1 MVSALAPIRA
11 LAIVEVPAAPV
22 RLALRLAP
30 KTFGKSIPRDL
41 QIEPHGEGIRL
52 FATDGVT
59 AVIIETAG
67 HCAERVAIPTQA
79 LAKVLDRHDDAELLA
94 VAPTPDGGDWAWRIK
109 TFSDTF
115 TAVAEMP
122 RGEPLHPSGV
132 ERVLEIAEP
141 QERNEGGTWQ
151 TMALSSFTKLLS
163 AKEGLLNRVNITT
176 AGTAGPLVVTFAGE
190 GFTGT
195 LLIMRLGETK

>member
-1 MVSALAPIRA
+1 MPT
-11 LAIVEVPAAPV
+11 VEVQAAPV
-22 RLALRLAP
+22 KLALRLAP
-30 KTFGKSIPRDL
+30 KTFGKAIPRDL
-41 QIEPHGEGIRL
+41 QIEPHGEGVRL

-67 HCAERVAIPTQA
+67 HCAQRVAIPTQA

-109 TFSDTF
+109 TYSDTF

-132 ERVLEIAEP
+132 ERVLAIAEP
-141 QERNEGGTWQ
+141 QERNEGGAWQ
-151 TMALSSFTKLLS
+151 VMALSSFTKLLS
-163 AKEGLLNRVNITT
+163 AKEGRLNRVNITT
-176 AGTAGPLVVTFAGE
+176 VGTTGPLVVTFAGE

-195 LLIMRLGETK
+195 LLVMRLREKEA

>member
-1 MVSALAPIRA
+1 MPT
-11 LAIVEVPAAPV
+11 VEVQAAPV

-30 KTFGKSIPRDL
+30 KTFGKAIPRDL
-41 QIEPHGEGIRL
+41 QIEPHGEGVRL

-67 HCAERVAIPTQA
+67 HCVQRVAIPTQA
-79 LAKVLDRHDDAELLA
+79 LAKVLDRHNDAELLA

-132 ERVLEIAEP
+132 ERVLEVAEP
-141 QERNEGGTWQ
+141 QERNEGGAWQ
-151 TMALSSFTKLLS
+151 VMALTSLTRLLS
-163 AKEGLLNRVNITT
+163 AKEWRLDRVNITT
-176 AGTAGPLVVTFAGE
+176 VGMAGPLVVTFAGE
-190 GFTGT
+190 GFTGK
-195 LLIMRLGETK
+195 LMVMRLKGQEAK

>member
-1 MVSALAPIRA
+1 MAT
-11 LAIVEVPAAPV
+11 VEVQAAPV

-30 KTFGKSIPRDL
+30 KTFGKAVPRDL
-41 QIEPHGEGIRL
+41 QIEPHGEGVRL

-59 AVIIETAG
+59 AVIIETDG
-67 HCAERVAIPTQA
+67 HCSQRVAIPTQA
-79 LAKVLDRHDDAELLA
+79 LSKVLERHNDAELLA

-109 TFSDTF
+109 TYSDTF

-132 ERVLEIAEP
+132 ERVLEIAET
-141 QERNEGGTWQ
+141 QERSEGGTWSVL
-151 TMALSSFTKLLS
+151 ALTSLAKLLAEKNG
-163 AKEGLLNRVNITT
+163 AKLDRVSLTT
-176 AGTAGPLVVTFAGE
+176 VGTTGPLVVTFACE

-195 LLIMRLGETK
+195 LLIMRCGEKAK

>member
-1 MVSALAPIRA
+1 MPT
-11 LAIVEVPAAPV
+11 VEVQAAPV

-59 AVIIETAG
+59 AVIIETDG
-67 HCAERVAIPTQA
+67 HCAQRVAIPTQA

-109 TFSDTF
+109 TYSDTF

-122 RGEPLHPSGV
+122 RGEPLHPSGI

-141 QERNEGGTWQ
+141 QEVNTGGTWGVL
-151 TMALSSFTKLLS
+151 ALGSLSKLLAERNG
-163 AKEGLLNRVNITT
+163 AKLDRVNLATVGTT
-176 AGTAGPLVVTFAGE
+176 GPLVVTFVCE
-190 GFTGT
+190 GFTGK
-195 LLIMRLGETK
+195 LLIMRCAEKAK

>member
-1 MVSALAPIRA
+1 
-11 LAIVEVPAAPV
+11 V

-30 KTFGKSIPRDL
+30 KTFGKAIPRDL
-41 QIEPHGEGIRL
+41 QIEPHGDGVRL

-67 HCAERVAIPTQA
+67 HCAQRVAIPTQA
-79 LAKVLDRHDDAELLA
+79 LAKVLERHNDAELLA

-109 TFSDTF
+109 TYSDTF

-132 ERVLEIAEP
+132 ERVLEVAEP
-141 QERNEGGTWQ
+141 QERNEGGTWGVL
-151 TMALSSFTKLLS
+151 ALSSLTKLLS
-163 AKEGLLNRVNITT
+163 AKEGRLDRVNLTT
-176 AGTAGPLVVTFAGE
+176 VGTAGPLVVTFAGE
-190 GFTGT
+190 GFTGK
-195 LLIMRLGETK
+195 LLIMRCGERK